1 MKFKFIISAVL
12 AALCSVANA
21 QEPGDMDVGLGFSS
35 LGPALQGRYVFSE
48 NIAIRGIVSTGL
60 SRSMNQTED
69 GIDYNFKGNIGG
81 VAILGDYHIMG
92 GNFLVSGGLLS
103 SRVGID
109 LSANLANQDFGDQIG
124 VTGKV
129 SGKAEFKNKTSPLVS
144 VGYKRNL
151 TDSFIIR
158 GDLGAIMTGGF
169 VLSAST
175 DIAQVTQAD
184 IDKELAKT
192 RDDLSKL
199 TVYPFISITASYT
212 F

>member
-12 AALCSVANA
+12 AGLCSIANA
-21 QEPGDMDVGLGFSS
+21 QESGDMDVGLGFSS

-69 GIDYNFKGNIGG
+69 GIEYNFKGNIGG
-81 VAILGDYHIMG
+81 VAILGDYQIMG

>member
-1 MKFKFIISAVL
+1 M
-12 AALCSVANA
+12 
-21 QEPGDMDVGLGFSS
+21 
-35 LGPALQGRYVFSE
+35 
-48 NIAIRGIVSTGL
+48 
-60 SRSMNQTED
+60 
-69 GIDYNFKGNIGG
+69 
-81 VAILGDYHIMG
+81 
-92 GNFLVSGGLLS
+92 
-103 SRVGID
+103 
-109 LSANLANQDFGDQIG
+109 ANQDFGDQIG